1 MKYTVEHS
9 VLEKYLQLKVSDQEL
24 FPENAP
30 SGTSFYDLQPEGGEA
45 HTVKYEHV
53 ANAVE
58 MYMNSATDFNT
69 LSEWI
74 DSVIA
79 LDLFRF
85 DDSSDEELDRVAGL
99 VYSLDEL
106 KEDKETLDNEV
117 LNNLLEKYRKN

>member
-1 MKYTVEHS
+1 M
-9 VLEKYLQLKVSDQEL
+9 
-24 FPENAP
+24 
-30 SGTSFYDLQPEGGEA
+30 
-45 HTVKYEHV
+45 KYEHV

-106 KEDKETLDNEV
+106 KEDKETFDNEV